1 MFNPLHSSELIG
13 SGADLQTGVRVGSK
27 YFGAVVSTTVGM
39 DKWYKREEGNEWR
52 PIASSV
58 MNELLVPPWSRDSIA
73 HPLKKKVDPFHFS
86 RLRRKADVSAEKRR
100 RKREWLT
107 KAYRIAKG
115 DQDQDQD
122 QDPNEEG
129 YRHSD
134 AAHQS
139 SSSSGHLFSRD
150 RSRREEEEEGFR
162 TLPQNDSSRAHV
174 RFSNPHFASTEFM
187 KNRADMRSADCN
199 SRGERRSRKTHEE
212 SGDDRRQCQGGQF
225 RRHEV
230 SRYCEDDEEE
240 DEKDINSNYYNSNSE
255 AVQDHCGRS
264 GGDRADVFGD
274 DAEMLKWRY
283 DADS

>member
-1 MFNPLHSSELIG
+1 MSNPPYSSKLIG

-86 RLRRKADVSAEKRR
+86 RLRRKADVAAEKRR

-107 KAYRIAKG
+107 KAYRIAKV
-115 DQDQDQD
+115 DQDQG
-122 QDPNEEG
+122 PNEQRY
-129 YRHSD
+129 YRHPD
-134 AAHQS
+134 AVQQS

-150 RSRREEEEEGFR
+150 RSRREEDEDEEGLRIFPR
-162 TLPQNDSSRAHV
+162 DDSSRARV
-174 RFSNPHFASTEFM
+174 RFSNPHFASTESM
-187 KNRADMRSADCN
+187 KNRADVRSAECG
-199 SRGERRSRKTHEE
+199 SSGSGRGESRLGKTQEE
-212 SGDDRRQCQGGQF
+212 SGDDRRQYQGGQF

-240 DEKDINSNYYNSNSE
+240 DEENVHYNDYNSNSE
-255 AVQDHCGRS
+255 AHQEQYGRS
-264 GGDRADVFGD
+264 GGGRADVFGD
-274 DAEMLKWRY
+274 DAEMLKWR
-283 DADS
+283 